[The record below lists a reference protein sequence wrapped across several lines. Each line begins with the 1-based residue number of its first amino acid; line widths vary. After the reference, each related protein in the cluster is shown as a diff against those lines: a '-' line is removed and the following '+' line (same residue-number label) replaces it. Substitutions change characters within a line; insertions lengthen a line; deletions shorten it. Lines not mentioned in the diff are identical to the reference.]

1 MFFCSL
7 CCTVVLNWVI
17 WFQDMDLIEVLWKQD
32 VDLGFSLDMPGGK
45 SVKQSDALEVK
56 SVSAGPATSVTLP
69 DDDIE
74 KLKTLEALNNDAL
87 KVAPLSYACIKHYI
101 NRWFAMISDR
111 RFIWCR
117 RFMGWPIIWHRHRNR
132 LVFAI
137 FVVTRCS
144 LV

>member
-1 MFFCSL
+1 M
-7 CCTVVLNWVI
+7 
-17 WFQDMDLIEVLWKQD
+17 LWKQD

-87 KVAPLSYACIKHYI
+87 KVAPLSYPRYQT
-101 NRWFAMISDR
+101 
-111 RFIWCR
+111 
-117 RFMGWPIIWHRHRNR
+117 
-132 LVFAI
+132 LY
-137 FVVTRCS
+137 
-144 LV
+144 